1 MDLEKLQIAYQEKEE
16 LEKQREE
23 LYGKL
28 DAIL

>member
-1 MDLEKLQIAYQEKEE
+1 LEKLQIFYKEKEKV
-16 LEKQREE
+16 EKQREE